1 MAGQVSID
9 WGDGTP
15 VEDGPEKGD
24 VTHTYAQDG
33 TYTIKVCSK
42 DDSAKCTTKQVTIP
56 MDGGQQPGDE
66 MVVNAIQ
73 NTDDATGMTVD
84 VTVDNKG
91 QGQVTLTWGEGD
103 PATDTNPGDG
113 QAVSTH
119 AYPTPGEKTIQ
130 VADDDDTS
138 RTGTATVT
146 LPFGGGTPGP
156 AITAEADPADATGR
170 TAAITLEGFP
180 ADSPVTVDWGDDT
193 QATEVP
199 AGETTATHQYAETA
213 TGEQTITATSAT
225 DPSKKAT
232 ATFTPGSGSE
242 QPGEPTVTAEKD
254 TADTT
259 GRTAKVTLAGFPQ
272 DGAVTVDWGDD
283 TQATEVPAGE
293 TTATHQYAETATGE
307 QTITA
312 TSATDPS
319 KKATATFTPGSGSE
333 QPGDMT
339 LEVAED
345 ATDTTHMTA
354 KATVTNTG
362 QGTTTLD
369 FGDGTEVVEGPEEGD
384 VTHQYTQAGT
394 YTVTATDADDAQ
406 RTATA
411 EVVVP
416 FGEGGGG
423 ELKLTVAQAADV
435 SDAYTVDATVD
446 NAGKPASVDF
456 GDDSPAADNPGDGTT
471 ATQHTYTKDGTYTV
485 TATDKEDT
493 ARKGTQKLTVPGL
506 RVVAQRNAD
515 DNTGQTVD
523 LFVGNGPALDG
534 GEVTVTW
541 GEGEPATD
549 TNPGDGET
557 ASTHAY
563 PTPGEKTIHVVDADD
578 PSLTGQ
584 VTITLPL
591 AEGGDLELV
600 VVEDRRDATR
610 MTAIAF
616 ADNKG
621 SGPVRIE
628 MGDGSGLEAP
638 GTGAYGAERK
648 YDQAGDYAVT
658 AEDPDDPARTA
669 ETTVTVPF
677 TDGEQ
682 QPQPQSKKT
691 SSRRTR
697 RSR

>member
-180 ADSPVTVDWGDDT
+180 ADSP
-193 QATEVP
+193 
-199 AGETTATHQYAETA
+199 
-213 TGEQTITATSAT
+213 
-225 DPSKKAT
+225 
-232 ATFTPGSGSE
+232 
-242 QPGEPTVTAEKD
+242 
-254 TADTT
+254 
-259 GRTAKVTLAGFPQ
+259 
-272 DGAVTVDWGDD
+272 VTVDWGDD